1 MHVTELATAQF
12 RISIFGI
19 FFLLFTVKMRTV
31 LYLWSTRLG
40 RGEGGTRRGDG
51 SWVLSLIATVM

>member
-12 RISIFGI
+12 HSSIFGI
-19 FFLLFTVKMRTV
+19 FLLFTVKMRTG

-51 SWVLSLIATVM
+51 SWVLSLVATVM